1 MVKALCLI
9 QSIFSLGTLENSK
22 MKQIF
27 ILRDKAVVEY
37 AREYL
42 SGLHLDALRPLKV
55 VIDTLTRTGEQNA
68 KFHAML
74 SNVAKQ
80 KKWMNRELTPIQW
93 KTLFISAHA
102 TATNQ
107 GADIVAGLE
116 NEYVNIRESSAQMS
130 VARMNSLI
138 EYVNAWC
145 VMNDIKMSEI

>member
-42 SGLHLDALRPLKV
+42 SGLHLDAIRPLKV

-68 KFHAML
+68 KFHAMCGDI
-74 SNVAKQ
+74 AKS
-80 KKWMNRELTPIQW
+80 KFKWMGKERTEAQW
-93 KTLFISAHA
+93 KVLLVSGHA
-102 TATNQ
+102 VATKE
-107 GADIVAGLE
+107 GSEVTVGLE
-116 NEYVNIRESSAQMS
+116 GEYINLRESTALMS
-130 VARMNSLI
+130 KTRGSSLI
-138 EYVNAWC
+138 EYTIAWATENGIKL
-145 VMNDIKMSEI
+145 ND

>member
-1 MVKALCLI
+1 LK
-9 QSIFSLGTLENSK
+9 K
-22 MKQIF
+22 IF
-27 ILRDKAVVEY
+27 ILRNKNVVDY
-37 AREYL
+37 ACDYL
-42 SGLHLDALRPLKV
+42 RSLEINDVKPKKV
-55 VIDTLTRTGEQNA
+55 VIDELTRTGEQNA

>member
-1 MVKALCLI
+1 
-9 QSIFSLGTLENSK
+9 
-22 MKQIF
+22 MKKIF
-27 ILRDKAVVEY
+27 ILRNKNIVDYACEY
-37 AREYL
+37 IRSLEIN
-42 SGLHLDALRPLKV
+42 DVKPKKV
-55 VIDTLTRTGEQNA
+55 VVDELTRSGEQNA

-74 SNVAKQ
+74 SDVAKQ

-93 KTLFISAHA
+93 KTLIISAHA

-107 GADIVAGLE
+107 RSDIVAGLE

-145 VMNDIKMSEI
+145 AMNDVKISEI

>member
-1 MVKALCLI
+1 
-9 QSIFSLGTLENSK
+9 
-22 MKQIF
+22 MKKIF
-27 ILRDKAVVEY
+27 ILRNKNIVDYACEY
-37 AREYL
+37 IRSLEIN
-42 SGLHLDALRPLKV
+42 DVKPKKV
-55 VIDTLTRTGEQNA
+55 VVDELTRSGEQNA

-74 SNVAKQ
+74 SDVAKQ

-107 GADIVAGLE
+107 RSDIVAGLE

-145 VMNDIKMSEI
+145 AMNDVKISEI

>member
-1 MVKALCLI
+1 LK
-9 QSIFSLGTLENSK
+9 K
-22 MKQIF
+22 IF
-27 ILRDKAVVEY
+27 ILRNKNIVDYACEY
-37 AREYL
+37 IRSLEI
-42 SGLHLDALRPLKV
+42 SDVKPKKV
-55 VIDTLTRTGEQNA
+55 VVDELTRTGEQNA

-74 SNVAKQ
+74 SDVAKQ

-107 GADIVAGLE
+107 RSDIVAGLE

-145 VMNDIKMSEI
+145 AMNDVKISEI

>member
-1 MVKALCLI
+1 
-9 QSIFSLGTLENSK
+9 
-22 MKQIF
+22 MKKIF
-27 ILRDKAVVEY
+27 ILRNINVVDY
-37 AREYL
+37 ACNYIRSLEIN
-42 SGLHLDALRPLKV
+42 DVKPKKV
-55 VIDTLTRTGEQNA
+55 VVDELTRTGEQNA

-74 SNVAKQ
+74 SDVAKQ

-138 EYVNAWC
+138 EYVSAWC